1 MILMENNHNNNAS
14 GSVMAFH
21 SWGKQVIKVWKYL
34 TLMEK
39 NKQSM
44 PRLGGILEPLGLYLK
59 EQLQSIG
66 RSDSIDKGIGSCQ
79 TSDIGTHRGLS
90 NLDETSS
97 KNFRVDK
104 LATSSLM
111 MMEDN

>member
-1 MILMENNHNNNAS
+1 MQLLSQRVMMLMENNHNNNAS

-66 RSDSIDKGIGSCQ
+66 RSDSIDKGIGSC
-79 TSDIGTHRGLS
+79 
-90 NLDETSS
+90 
-97 KNFRVDK
+97 
-104 LATSSLM
+104 
-111 MMEDN
+111 